1 MSAAR
6 RCAAMRRHLRQH
18 HAADEQSS
26 SPSVAAGSA
35 PSRPKALL
43 IFDMQPE
50 QANED
55 MITTLWLPAAQAATP
70 QNLEDL
76 ADLTI
81 ATSPEEVAA
90 ALADG
95 LRPEILFH
103 FAETGWA

>member
-6 RCAAMRRHLRQH
+6 RCAAMCRHLRQH

-50 QANED
+50 QAKN
-55 MITTLWLPAAQAATP
+55 
-70 QNLEDL
+70 
-76 ADLTI
+76 
-81 ATSPEEVAA
+81 
-90 ALADG
+90 
-95 LRPEILFH
+95 R
-103 FAETGWA
+103 